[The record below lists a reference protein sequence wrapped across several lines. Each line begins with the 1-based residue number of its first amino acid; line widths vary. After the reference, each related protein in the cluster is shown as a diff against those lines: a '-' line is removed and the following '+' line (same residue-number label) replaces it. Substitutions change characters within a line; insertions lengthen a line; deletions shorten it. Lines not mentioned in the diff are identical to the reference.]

1 MRPKPL
7 RSLLLL
13 ASALFALGPADALSL
28 PPYTVSHSP
37 ENPQKGEL
45 LVVEIRLEG
54 EAEASIGAVRLGK
67 GLSLEA
73 SSSRPFVDAEAGKRG
88 SLLRLELRVLGT
100 GDLRVESVEIRL
112 SGGSASLGPLAFAGS
127 GEGKGGQS
135 GRHDWRWVAPAAVYR
150 YEAFGI
156 RLEGGPSKDAVADFE
171 APAGAAFEPAEEP
184 LSWTAT
190 ALLPGRLV
198 LPEARLRS
206 RKGPG
211 SAEEKAPPLEIE
223 VRELPPALDAT
234 RAIGDFSLRFERS
247 GSGPAQAGE
256 RLRFR
261 LILSGLGNH
270 LSLLFPEL
278 DASLQARGRPAEP
291 LPPGLLRKARSDALS
306 PSSSGY
312 EGSSVLELSLEAP
325 GPGLLR
331 LAPRPFPFLGP
342 GGSLSLLRVEPIEV
356 EILPRAAAAVSPDP
370 FEGVGTKEGRLS
382 DAARLWHRGEKGGA
396 LAELYGLCRERPYE
410 ARLASIAAAC
420 ELSTG
425 AGPRL
430 RDSLPPPRFFLLGL
444 LPALLL
450 AAGLFL
456 AYRRGS
462 GRRRQGLLVGAS
474 LAAALAILLLG
485 FSLTAASERGAR
497 YAVAWS
503 EEAFVVPS
511 ARVGLGGAR
520 ARGRGPPQPC
530 EGRDRP
536 SHRPFARLCRPALP
550 RRKLR
555 LGPRRIRLF
564 LLKHFMALV
573 VPNRYMC

>member
-13 ASALFALGPADALSL
+13 ASALFSLGPAAALSL

-37 ENPQKGEL
+37 EKPQKGEL

-67 GLSLEA
+67 GLALEA
-73 SSSRPFVDAEAGKRG
+73 SSSRPFVEAEAGKRG

-100 GDLRVESVEIRL
+100 GELRVESVELRL
-112 SGGSASLGPLAFAGS
+112 SGGSAFLGPLAFAGP
-127 GEGKGGQS
+127 GEAEGGRS
-135 GRHDWRWVAPAAVYR
+135 GRHDWRWVGPAAVYR
-150 YEAFGI
+150 YEAFGL
-156 RLEGGPSKDAVADFE
+156 RLEGGPAKDAVAAFE

-184 LSWTAT
+184 LSWTVT
-190 ALLPGRLV
+190 ALLPGRLA
-198 LPEARLRS
+198 LPEARLRTG
-206 RKGPG
+206 KG

-223 VRELPPALDAT
+223 VRELPPALDST

-256 RLRFR
+256 SLRFR
-261 LILSGLGNH
+261 LILSGLGNQP
-270 LSLLFPEL
+270 SLLFPEL

-291 LPPGLLRKARSDALS
+291 LAPGLLRKARSDALS

-356 EILPRAAAAVSPDP
+356 EILPRSASAASADP

-382 DAARLWHRGEKGGA
+382 DAARLWRRGEKGAA

-410 ARLASIAAAC
+410 GRLSSIAAAC

-430 RDSLPPPRFFLLGL
+430 RDSLPPPRLFLLGL

-456 AYRRGS
+456 AYRRGR
-462 GRRRQGLLVGAS
+462 GRLGLLVGAS

-485 FSLTAASERGAR
+485 FSLAAASERGTR

-511 ARVGLGGAR
+511 ALAEGRLGLVKGVTARVIGLSPGYVGLRFPDGSFGWVHA
-520 ARGRGPPQPC
+520 
-530 EGRDRP
+530 EFV
-536 SHRPFARLCRPALP
+536 SF
-550 RRKLR
+550 
-555 LGPRRIRLF
+555 
-564 LLKHFMALV
+564 
-573 VPNRYMC
+573 Y